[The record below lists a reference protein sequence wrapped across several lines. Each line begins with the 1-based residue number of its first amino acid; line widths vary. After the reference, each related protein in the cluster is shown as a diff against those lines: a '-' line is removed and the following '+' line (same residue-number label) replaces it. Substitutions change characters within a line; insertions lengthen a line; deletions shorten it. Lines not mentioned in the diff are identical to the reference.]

1 MIDAIAHTS
10 ISIPAGDI
18 LVAGTDEGI
27 YALIIADRAQM
38 PGALDAL
45 RAYCPDA
52 PLVPDAD
59 ALADVTAQLAEYLEG
74 TRQTFDVPLAL
85 RGTPFQRQVWDT
97 LLAIPYG
104 ETVTYQEI
112 ALALGKPGGS
122 QAVGGA
128 VARNPVSIIV
138 PCHRVLGSDGSLT
151 GYMWGTHVKRWLLD
165 HERRSSRQPMVGG
178 RQYALPI

>member
-1 MIDAIAHTS
+1 
-10 ISIPAGDI
+10 
-18 LVAGTDEGI
+18 
-27 YALIIADRAQM
+27 M
-38 PGALDAL
+38 PGAPNAL
-45 RAYCPDA
+45 RAYCPDV
-52 PLVPDAD
+52 PLVPDAR
-59 ALADVTAQLAEYLEG
+59 ALAAVTAQLTEYLAGE
-74 TRQTFDVPLAL
+74 RQAFDVPLAL
-85 RGTPFQRQVWDT
+85 RGTPFQRQVWEM

-104 ETVTYQEI
+104 ETMTYQEI

-165 HERRSSRQPMVGG
+165 HERQHSGRPAAGG
-178 RQYALPI
+178 QYQFALPI